1 MAVEKRKKN
10 KIYVFTSIKHF
21 LYQYNFFVIDFGN
34 VIVILQI
41 LIKWYHIYYLL
52 KILSKLSSWNF
63 KDANI
68 FCTKQEVQDS
78 RHLKVKE

>member
-41 LIKWYHIYYLL
+41 FIKWYHIYYLL
-52 KILSKLSSWNF
+52 KIF
-63 KDANI
+63 
-68 FCTKQEVQDS
+68 E
-78 RHLKVKE
+78 